1 MKHPEHTYGGFIF
14 TFSKRGMTGAGLVDA
29 LPRYKGAKEASALPT
44 DVART
49 LV

>member
-1 MKHPEHTYGGFIF
+1 VHTYEDFIF
-14 TFSKRGMTGAGLVDA
+14 TFSKWGMTGSSLVDA